1 MLKHAFPTY
10 TSVCVCMRYELM
22 MLIIIMV
29 RIKKGVDFLSPQR
42 FKPMQMCVEKKERE
56 REKERSEQGNE
67 KTSAVFSLCICPFRF
82 IHSHSE

>member
-1 MLKHAFPTY
+1 
-10 TSVCVCMRYELM
+10 MRYELM
-22 MLIIIMV
+22 MMIIIMV

-42 FKPMQMCVEKKERE
+42 FKPMQMCVEKKERK
-56 REKERSEQGNE
+56 RERSEQGNE